1 MFSNL
6 RAKFASVM
14 YVQIWEHR
22 LKVTDTATRES
33 FDDYPAI
40 VIKSNDKGE
49 KLISGVGKEASEKL
63 QHNEIAINPFS
74 HPRVLF
80 SDFYVGE
87 KLLQHTFKHLSN
99 NKVLRPRPKVI
110 IHPMEKTEGGLTMI
124 EKRAFKELAIGAGAI
139 AVKIHSG
146 FELRLETMN
155 FDELEDD
162 DKVDFKIKAK
172 QFVKIYGQMASI
184 MPYEI
189 VARACEEYPDRFYGL
204 AGIDPFDGMD
214 GVRAFEDAVQNMGFI
229 GAHLYPHW
237 YELAPDHAKYY
248 PFYAKCCELDV
259 PIQMQV
265 GQSMVYSKEYRT
277 RSVGQPITLDAV
289 ACDLPELK
297 LIGIHVGIPWHDEMI
312 SMAWKHE
319 NIYIG
324 CDAHRPKYWP
334 KSFTHYVNSY
344 GQDKVIFGTDFPVLD
359 FKKTTDD
366 INEIGFKPEVRK
378 KLMRDNAIR
387 IYGLDIE

>member
-1 MFSNL
+1 MSEENNYDYK
-6 RAKFASVM
+6 AIDAV
-14 YVQIWEHR
+14 VNIW
-22 LKVTDTATRES
+22 TREALS
-33 FDDYPAI
+33 QRPDWGDDFF
-40 VIKSNDKGE
+40 
-49 KLISGVGKEASEKL
+49 VGKMNAKDSLMTGLSLDEMLERMETAGIDKAFL
-63 QHNEIAINPFS
+63 IAA
-74 HPRVLF
+74 HAGRVGMPGC
-80 SDFYVGE
+80 Y
-87 KLLQHTFKHLSN
+87 H
-99 NKVLRPRPKVI
+99 
-110 IHPMEKTEGGLTMI
+110 
-124 EKRAFKELAIGAGAI
+124 
-139 AVKIHSG
+139 
-146 FELRLETMN
+146 
-155 FDELEDD
+155 
-162 DKVDFKIKAK
+162 
-172 QFVKIYGQMASI
+172 

-204 AGIDPFDGMD
+204 AGIDTFDGME

-277 RSVGQPITLDAV
+277 RSVGKPITLDAV

-366 INEIGFKPEVRK
+366 INEIGFKPEVRR

>member
-1 MFSNL
+1 MSEENNYDYK
-6 RAKFASVM
+6 AIDAV
-14 YVQIWEHR
+14 VNIW
-22 LKVTDTATRES
+22 TREALS
-33 FDDYPAI
+33 QRPDWGDDFF
-40 VIKSNDKGE
+40 
-49 KLISGVGKEASEKL
+49 VGKMNAKDSLMTGLSLDEMLERMETAGIDKAFL
-63 QHNEIAINPFS
+63 IAA
-74 HPRVLF
+74 HAGRVGMPGC
-80 SDFYVGE
+80 Y
-87 KLLQHTFKHLSN
+87 H
-99 NKVLRPRPKVI
+99 
-110 IHPMEKTEGGLTMI
+110 
-124 EKRAFKELAIGAGAI
+124 
-139 AVKIHSG
+139 
-146 FELRLETMN
+146 
-155 FDELEDD
+155 
-162 DKVDFKIKAK
+162 
-172 QFVKIYGQMASI
+172 

-204 AGIDPFDGMD
+204 AGIDPFDGME
-214 GVRAFEDAVQNMGFI
+214 GVRAFEDAVQNMNFI

-366 INEIGFKPEVRK
+366 INEIGFKPEVRR

>member
-1 MFSNL
+1 MSEENNYDYK
-6 RAKFASVM
+6 AIDAV
-14 YVQIWEHR
+14 VNIW
-22 LKVTDTATRES
+22 TREALS
-33 FDDYPAI
+33 QRPDWGDDFF
-40 VIKSNDKGE
+40 
-49 KLISGVGKEASEKL
+49 VGKMNAKDSL
-63 QHNEIAINPFS
+63 MT
-74 HPRVLF
+74 
-80 SDFYVGE
+80 G
-87 KLLQHTFKHLSN
+87 LS
-99 NKVLRPRPKVI
+99 LDEMLER
-110 IHPMEKTEGGLTMI
+110 METAGI
-124 EKRAFKELAIGAGAI
+124 EKAFLIAAHAGR
-139 AVKIHSG
+139 VGMPGCYH
-146 FELRLETMN
+146 
-155 FDELEDD
+155 
-162 DKVDFKIKAK
+162 
-172 QFVKIYGQMASI
+172 

-204 AGIDPFDGMD
+204 AGIDPFDGME

-265 GQSMVYSKEYRT
+265 GLSMVYSKEYRT
-277 RSVGQPITLDAV
+277 RSGGQPITLDAV

-366 INEIGFKPEVRK
+366 INEIGFKPEVRR